1 MNKELEY
8 LDESAQE
15 SSGVTP
21 PNKVLESP
29 QGEEEALDGST
40 ERHRK
45 GIVIPTK
52 VDLTSLISNPENFI
66 RERGDNLHL
75 INSISGLTVAILKK
89 DFQKS
94 RNAKF
99 AVRIGQE
106 GQSVLVQEDVP
117 AEYLER
123 IEEVPV
129 SRDVVERI
137 CHRLMEGELM
147 HKICGSDG
155 VPSYSVVSQWRRHN
169 QWVRTAIEQARAD
182 RAEKLVEKILEEA
195 EAAEGKD
202 PIDGARV
209 RIDAYKYV
217 AGLDNSRYS
226 PKAKVE
232 ANINVP
238 TQIIISTGIDRG
250 EADAAT
256 HSRTIESSDD

>member
-1 MNKELEY
+1 M
-8 LDESAQE
+8 
-15 SSGVTP
+15 
-21 PNKVLESP
+21 NKVLEYTDTSIPEDNSP
-29 QGEEEALDGST
+29 AKISEHTT
-40 ERHRK
+40 ELQEHAEPVEK
-45 GIVIPTK
+45 DPQLGIVIPTR
-52 VDLTSLISNPENFI
+52 VDLTALISNPENFI

-99 AVRIGQE
+99 AVRVGSE

-250 EADAAT
+250 EVDAAT
-256 HSRTIESSDD
+256 HSRSIENQDD